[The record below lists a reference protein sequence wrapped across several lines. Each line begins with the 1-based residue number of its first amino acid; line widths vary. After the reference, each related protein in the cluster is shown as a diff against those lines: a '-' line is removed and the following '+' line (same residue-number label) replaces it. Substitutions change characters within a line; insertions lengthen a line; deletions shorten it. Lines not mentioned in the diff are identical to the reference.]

1 MDINDACHLLDIE
14 IDHLSKLTKDDVKKK
29 FHKSALKHHPDKNG
43 NTLEAT
49 IKFQQI
55 NEGYRYLVSNL
66 DFEDQGNENENENG
80 NGNSDNIFSYNM
92 QYMNLL
98 NMFIGTIIKGTY
110 KEILI
115 NILQEIMKDCKEISN
130 KLFEDLDRDTSLEI
144 YHFLCKYKN
153 ILYVSSS
160 IIENIRN
167 IIIEKF
173 SKDNIFILNPSLIDL
188 FENNIYKLI
197 INEQKYLVP
206 LWHNELYFDGKE
218 NNDIIV
224 FCIPDLPDNINIDE
238 NNNLLVELK
247 VNIDNFINFLESKYI
262 SFILGNKSFEIPLEK
277 LLLKKTQIYIF
288 YQQGIS
294 QIIENKMYDTNKKSD
309 IIVTIIFT

>member
-1 MDINDACHLLDIE
+1 MDIKEACHLLDID
-14 IDHLSKLTKDDVKKK
+14 IVQILKLTKDDLKKK

-55 NEGYRYLVSNL
+55 NAAYRYLLSNL
-66 DFEDQGNENENENG
+66 DFEDKENNN
-80 NGNSDNIFSYNM
+80 NNDNDNIFSNNM
-92 QYMNLL
+92 QYINLL
-98 NMFIGTIIKGTY
+98 NMFIDTIIKGNY
-110 KEILI
+110 KENLI
-115 NILQEIMKDCKEISN
+115 NILQEIMKGYKEISN

-153 ILYVSSS
+153 ILYISSS

-173 SKDNIFILNPSLIDL
+173 SKDNIIILNPNLIDL
-188 FENNIYKLI
+188 FENNIYKLMI
-197 INEQKYLVP
+197 DEQKYLVP

-224 FCIPDLPDNINIDE
+224 FCIPDLPENIKIDE
-238 NNNLLVELK
+238 NNNLLVDLE
-247 VNIDNFINFLESKYI
+247 VNIDNFIIFLESKYI
-262 SFILGNKSFEIPLEK
+262 SFILGNKSFDIPLEQ
-277 LLLKKTQIYIF
+277 LLLKKKQIYVF
-288 YQQGIS
+288 HKQGIS
-294 QIIENKMYDTNKKSD
+294 QIIENKMYDTTKKSD
-309 IIVTIIFT
+309 IIVTISFQ

>member
-1 MDINDACHLLDIE
+1 MDINEACHLLDID
-14 IDHLSKLTKDDVKKK
+14 IDNLLKLTKDDLKKK
-29 FHKSALKHHPDKNG
+29 FHKSALRHHPDKNG
-43 NTLEAT
+43 NTLDAT

-55 NEGYRYLVSNL
+55 NEGYRYLLSNL
-66 DFEDQGNENENENG
+66 EFDLQDEDKGNNDNYD
-80 NGNSDNIFSYNM
+80 DNIFSYNM

-98 NMFIGTIIKGTY
+98 NIFIGSIIKGTY
-110 KEILI
+110 KEIII
-115 NILQEIMKDCKEISN
+115 NILQEIMIGYKEISN

-188 FENNIYKLI
+188 FENNIYKLM
-197 INEQKYLVP
+197 INDQKYLVP

-224 FCIPDLPDNINIDE
+224 FCIPDLPENINIDE
-238 NNNLLVELK
+238 NNNLLVDLE
-247 VNIDNFINFLESKYI
+247 VNIDNFIFFLESKYI
-262 SFILGNKSFEIPLEK
+262 SFILGYKTFNIPIEN
-277 LLLKKTQIYIF
+277 LLLKKKQIYIF

-309 IIVTIIFT
+309 IIVTIDLQ

>member
-1 MDINDACHLLDIE
+1 MNISTACNLLDLD
-14 IDHLSKLTKDDVKKK
+14 IDFLTKLTKDDLKKK

-43 NTLEAT
+43 NTIEAT

-55 NEGYRYLVSNL
+55 NEAYRYLLSNL
-66 DFEDQGNENENENG
+66 DLEDKENNN
-80 NGNSDNIFSYNM
+80 DNDNYFSYNTQENM

-98 NMFIGTIIKGTY
+98 NMFIGSIIKGTY
-110 KEILI
+110 KEILFK
-115 NILQEIMKDCKEISN
+115 ILQEIMKGYKEISN

-224 FCIPDLPDNINIDE
+224 FCVPDLPENINIDE
-238 NNNLLVELK
+238 NNNLLVDLK
-247 VNIDNFINFLESKYI
+247 VYIDNFTNFLESKYI
-262 SFILGNKSFEIPLEK
+262 SFLLGNKKFDIPLDK
-277 LLLKKTQIYIF
+277 LFITGNQIYVF

-294 QIIENKMYDTNKKSD
+294 QITEYNMYDTDKKSD
-309 IIVTIIFT
+309 IIVTICLQ

>member
-1 MDINDACHLLDIE
+1 MDINDACHLLDID
-14 IDHLSKLTKDDVKKK
+14 IDYLPKLTKDHLKKK

-49 IKFQQI
+49 IKFQQV
-55 NEGYRYLVSNL
+55 NEAYSYLLSNM
-66 DFEDQGNENENENG
+66 DFEDQENNDN
-80 NGNSDNIFSYNM
+80 DNIFSHNM

-98 NMFIGTIIKGTY
+98 NIFIGTIIKGTY
-110 KEILI
+110 KDILI
-115 NILQEIMKDCKEISN
+115 NILQEIMKGYKEISN

-160 IIENIRN
+160 IIENVRN

-173 SKDNIFILNPSLIDL
+173 SKDNIFILNPSLNDL
-188 FENNIYKLI
+188 FENNIYKLM

-224 FCIPDLPDNINIDE
+224 FCIPDLSDNVIIDE
-238 NNNLLVELK
+238 NNNLLVDLK
-247 VNIDNFINFLESKYI
+247 VKIDNFIIFLESKYI
-262 SFILGNKSFEIPLEK
+262 SFVLGNKTFDIPLDK
-277 LLLKKTQIYIF
+277 LLLKRTQMYVF

-294 QIIENKMYDTNKKSD
+294 QITEYNMYDTNKKSD
-309 IIVTIIFT
+309 IIVTICLQ